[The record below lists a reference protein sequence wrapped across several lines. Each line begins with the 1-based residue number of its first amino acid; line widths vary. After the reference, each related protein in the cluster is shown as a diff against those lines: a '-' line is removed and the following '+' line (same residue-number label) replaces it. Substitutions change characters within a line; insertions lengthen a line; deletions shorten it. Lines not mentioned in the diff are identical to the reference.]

1 VIWVEILGRH
11 GEVVARQRCEGAE
24 IAIGRGYDNDVIID
38 DPTVAPRHLRIV
50 RDAEGR
56 LVAVDQRTANG
67 LYADDR
73 GPLPSV
79 NVDGDRVLRI
89 GRTQLRVREASYAVA
104 PERKA
109 LPVVHVWPRALA
121 AAAAVLLLETFL
133 AWLGDTSERK
143 LARYVLPLGGL
154 VVVTLAWTSGWAI
167 LSRIFS
173 GQARFE
179 RHLLIAC
186 CGLLGFSLFDELV
199 DAAAFAFSWRTLADY
214 QYVGMWALVAV
225 LCYFHLRE
233 VAPVHLRLKAGIVFG
248 LGAAAVAA
256 QTLAQSELRPWNAR
270 DASLR
275 DQKPP
280 FMRLAQPKDGAA
292 FFDEAEKL
300 KPKLDRARKE
310 ETPAGTFGGDDED

>member
-1 VIWVEILGRH
+1 MIWVEILGRH
-11 GEVVARQRCEGAE
+11 GEVVARHRCDGAE
-24 IAIGRGYDNDVIID
+24 IAIGRGYDNDVVID
-38 DPTVAPRHLRIV
+38 DPTVGPRHLRIV

-56 LVAVDQRTANG
+56 LVAFDQGTTNG
-67 LYADDR
+67 LYVDDR

-79 NVDGDRVLRI
+79 PVDGDRPLRI
-89 GRTQLRVREASYAVA
+89 GRTQLRIREANYAVA

-109 LPVVHVWPRALA
+109 LPVTHVWPRALA
-121 AAAAVLLLETFL
+121 VAAAVIVLETFL

-154 VVVTLAWTSGWAI
+154 IVLTLAWTLGWAI
-167 LSRIFS
+167 LTRIFS

-186 CGLLGFSLFDELV
+186 SGLLTFSLWDELV
-199 DAAAFAFSWRTLADY
+199 DAVAFAFSWRALADY
-214 QYVGMWALVAV
+214 QYIGMWALLAAI
-225 LCYFHLRE
+225 CYLHLRE
-233 VAPVHLRLKAGIVFG
+233 VAPVRLRLKAGIVFG
-248 LGAAAVAA
+248 IGAAAAAA
-256 QTLAQSELRPWNAR
+256 QTLAQSELKPWNAR

-280 FMRLAQPKDGAA
+280 FMRVVPPKDGTA
-292 FFDEAEKL
+292 FFAEAERL

-310 ETPAGTFGGDDED
+310 ETPAGGFGSDEED